1 MQFKKQ
7 HKILFLDP
15 NYDTVCPDEKVD
27 IILSPS
33 LYWIKKISLPLSSLR
48 EVKTLLPSIFED
60 TLPEGI
66 YSYSVYKSNDD
77 SMFYAFAYEDKKI
90 LDVIAQNNIPM
101 TNIGSVHFAQSELH
115 NIEHAMKIDDNQCLY
130 IKDSIVVLV
139 PSSWVKEKEELDL
152 NSISL
157 SKHKI
162 TLQQFAHI
170 IDYKSLYGV
179 ISVLVILIILG
190 FSELLITTQ
199 RSQDIVTNTDEI
211 FIKDDLKPTMFENE
225 SILKRYEKTHK
236 VQTKFREYLAQIL
249 ALKLNKNETMTLLSL
264 KNRTILV
271 DFSGVDDKKT
281 SHITSFL
288 TSKGIQYIQKYKDRT
303 LHLEI
308 KI

>member
-1 MQFKKQ
+1 MQFNRQ
-7 HKILFLDP
+7 HKLLFLDP
-15 NYDTVCPDEKVD
+15 NYEVVGVDEKVD

-33 LYWIKKISLPLSSLR
+33 LYWIKKISLPLNSLR

-66 YSYSVYKSNDD
+66 YSYSVYKSDDD
-77 SMFYAFAYEDKKI
+77 SVFYAFAYEDKKI
-90 LDVIAQNNIPM
+90 LDVIAQHNIPVA
-101 TNIGSVHFAQSELH
+101 NINSVHFAQSELQY
-115 NIEHAMKIDDNQCLY
+115 IEHAMKIDDKQCLY
-130 IKDSIVVLV
+130 VKDSIVVSL
-139 PSSWVKEKEELDL
+139 PSSWVNEKEELDIS
-152 NSISL
+152 SIAL

-179 ISVLVILIILG
+179 ISVLMILILLG

-199 RSQDIVTNTDEI
+199 RSQGIATNTDEI

-225 SILKRYEKTHK
+225 SILKKHEKTHE
-236 VQTKFREYLAQIL
+236 VQTKFREYLSYIL
-249 ALKLNKNETMTLLSL
+249 ALKLNKNEKMTLLSL
-264 KNRTILV
+264 KNKTILV
-271 DFSGVDDKKT
+271 DFNGVDDKKT
-281 SHITSFL
+281 SHITSVL